1 MEQEKKPYR
10 PTPEELGKLLQEAD
24 KRDRERMASDPQY
37 AEEKKRLHRVLF
49 GPPLRKEP

>member
-24 KRDRERMASDPQY
+24 RQDKERLAVDPEYRD
-37 AEEKKRLHRVLF
+37 EKKRLHRLLF
-49 GPPLRKEP
+49 GPLWKEP